1 MHSRPSLLSVDSY
14 LYLPLTHFSL
24 YYSLSALVSS
34 AVMKKAVA
42 EALPRRQQMK
52 EVQDSF
58 MDDLLWTSP
67 GSLAAN
73 NLLLEVAKKCLPP
86 PSQHGNAVYL
96 KARAAIDVHECR
108 TTA

>member
-1 MHSRPSLLSVDSY
+1 
-14 LYLPLTHFSL
+14 
-24 YYSLSALVSS
+24 
-34 AVMKKAVA
+34 MKKAVA